1 MQTPQVT
8 NPAAL
13 FTTPAPAAK
22 KADAN
27 SQSQTQ
33 SFGQMLSKEVAERQ
47 PANVPATK
55 DTPAAPAKE
64 AKSSTA
70 SAPSSPAQPATARP
84 PAGEARPAV
93 KQKSASEKAPAKD
106 DPSEAKAASDQT
118 PEDLLA
124 MVANLLQMPAGTD
137 AANPAIPAAPAEALP
152 QQTQPMVDSAML
164 LAATGMLRPYQTT
177 VQLDTSGIA
186 SGMQSGGTTLGPDI
200 DGRHAGAKDIL
211 FQQTLKPQVEATG
224 NGAPAGDL
232 AMIAPKGQELMAGA
246 ENETAPTNFA
256 AKLQDTLT
264 QAPAAVQ
271 AMPQMAQVHAA
282 ARALES
288 KAADRLAPAVGS
300 SAWDQALGQKVVWM
314 VTGEQQSASLTLNPP
329 DLGPLQIVLN
339 VNNSQASATFTAAQ
353 PEVRQALEA
362 AMPKLRDMLGEAGIQ
377 LGQATVNS
385 GSPNQQ
391 GQQGQSFGS
400 RQGSQGDHH
409 GGDGPVA
416 GNTQVGRVAPS
427 AGGLGMVDTFV

>member
-13 FTTPAPAAK
+13 FTTAAPAAK

-27 SQSQTQ
+27 TQSQ

-84 PAGEARPAV
+84 PAGEARQAV
-93 KQKSASEKAPAKD
+93 KQKSAPEKIPAKE
-106 DPSEAKAASDQT
+106 DPSEAKVDSDQAS
-118 PEDLLA
+118 EDLLDI
-124 MVANLLQMPAGTD
+124 VANLLQIPAGTD
-137 AANPAIPAAPAEALP
+137 TANPSIPAAPVDALP

-164 LAATGMLRPYQTT
+164 LASTGMLRPYQSSM
-177 VQLDTSGIA
+177 QLDMSAVA
-186 SGMQSGGTTLGPDI
+186 SGMQAGGTTLGPDI
-200 DGRHAGAKDIL
+200 NGRHAGAKDIL
-211 FQQTLKPQVEATG
+211 FQQTLKPQVEATVS
-224 NGAPAGDL
+224 GAPAGDL
-232 AMIAPKGQELMAGA
+232 AMIAPKGQELLTGA
-246 ENETAPTNFA
+246 ENETVSTNFA

-264 QAPAAVQ
+264 QAPAASVQ
-271 AMPQMAQVHAA
+271 AMPQIAQVHAA
-282 ARALES
+282 ARAPES

-339 VNNSQASATFTAAQ
+339 VSNSQASATFTAAQ

-391 GQQGQSFGS
+391 SQQGQSFAS
-400 RQGSQGDHH
+400 RQGSQRDNH
-409 GGDGPVA
+409 GGDGPGT
-416 GNTQVGRVAPS
+416 GNAQVGRVAPS